1 MKLRSGKVIIKKDE
15 GQIQSKTLIEFNHEI
30 IKRHINKKI
39 NNKEK
44 KCVRQIILESLKKCI
59 NIKLDNFS
67 DTIY

>member
-1 MKLRSGKVIIKKDE
+1 MKLRSGKVIIKRDE
-15 GQIQSKTLIEFNHEI
+15 GQTQPKTLIEFNHEI

-44 KCVRQIILESLKKCI
+44 ICVRQIILESLKKCI